1 MGIKDLWSVLAP
13 FCDRRPLYE
22 LQNKTLAVDLSCW
35 ICEAQNVADY
45 QIQPRMYLRNLYFRT
60 CYLLLMDVSPVFVL
74 EGKAPELKYDT
85 ISARNAVQ
93 FKGAKAKTAGVKT
106 GKDRSRFHFVLK
118 QCEEMLNY
126 MGLACVKGKG
136 EAESFCA
143 YLNEDGL
150 VDGCISQDSDCF
162 AYGAKVVYRNFS
174 ISTQGTQN
182 TSGGSVDIYDIRV
195 ANERLDFGRNKIV
208 AMALLIGSDYSEGVH
223 GIGKTSVLKFFET
236 VSDEEVLNRLRSW
249 RQKDILYSTYEKEL
263 NDKSICSSCGHKG
276 KLQSHAKSGCVGCK
290 TATGCDSFKYKKER
304 LNIKNE
310 LAMRS
315 KAIEDPHFPNEN
327 LIQEF
332 LVKKDNVKQ
341 LDLKWKQP
349 NLKHFVKFAVKFL
362 QWEELYAFEKML
374 PVLTRWQCRNPAF
387 LEDEDALKGVVK
399 PERIKKVRNPKGVPS
414 YEIIWSDDNDELKNL
429 VPEDQ
434 ITSSNTD
441 KEKLWTTIEPQLL
454 VEKAY
459 PELVEQFKQ
468 SKVKSKKL
476 REKRKKDVKD
486 LSKQLQNVS
495 ISQPLVKKPRKP
507 RIAKTNI
514 DDIEKLNSSIELLS
528 IVETVNVNPKKKKEK
543 KVDVA
548 QKTLDNF
555 VKKSTLNSYSQ
566 KVAISAIDKY
576 STPVKGTKS
585 EALFDLD
592 MSSFSDENDE
602 DLSDIIDNI
611 ISKDQAAN
619 ELKKIAENYLNNQGN
634 DDITALNKTQNSQ
647 ISNNAS
653 FFVANPGDEVD
664 MFEKDFNETYK
675 NFQSDTEEYEFD
687 DDSDGEIEDPKELDS
702 YEDSFCTKNYIPL
715 YDRLKFKINK

>member
-1 MGIKDLWSVLAP
+1 MGIKDLWSILDP
-13 FCDRRPLYE
+13 FCERRPLYE
-22 LQNKTLAVDLSCW
+22 LQNKTLAIDLSCW

-45 QIQPRMYLRNLYFRT
+45 QVQPRMYLRNLYFRT
-60 CYLLLMDVSPVFVL
+60 CYLLLMNVSPVFVL

-126 MGLACVKGKG
+126 MGLACVKGQG

-174 ISTQGTQN
+174 ISTQGTQV
-182 TSGGSVDIYDIRV
+182 TSGGSVDVYDIRV
-195 ANERLDFGRNKIV
+195 ANERLNFGRNKIV

-223 GIGKTSVLKFFET
+223 GIGKTSVLKFFNT

-249 RQKDILYSTYEKEL
+249 RQKENLYTTYKKQL

-276 KLQSHAKSGCVGCK
+276 KVQSHAKSGCEGCK
-290 TATGCDSFKYKKER
+290 TTKGCEPFEYKEDR
-304 LNIKNE
+304 LNTKNE
-310 LAMRS
+310 IAMRS
-315 KAIEDPHFPNEN
+315 KALEDPHFPDEN

-349 NLKHFVKFAVKFL
+349 NLKHFVNFAVKFL

-374 PVLTRWQCRNPAF
+374 PVLTRWQCRNPEF
-387 LEDEDALKGVVK
+387 LEVKDALKGVVK

-414 YEIIWSDDNDELKNL
+414 YEIIWSDNNDELKDL

-434 ITSSNTD
+434 IASSNTD
-441 KEKLWTTIEPQLL
+441 KEKLWSTIEPQLL

-468 SKVKSKKL
+468 SKVNPKKV
-476 REKRKKDVKD
+476 REKRKRDVKE
-486 LSKQLQNVS
+486 LSEQLQNVS
-495 ISQPLVKKPRKP
+495 ISQPLVKKLTKS
-507 RIAKTNI
+507 RIAKTKNI
-514 DDIEKLNSSIELLS
+514 DVIENPNSSIKPLN
-528 IVETVNVNPKKKKEK
+528 TKKAINTNTRKHKAK

-548 QKTLDNF
+548 QKTLDTF
-555 VKKSTLNSYSQ
+555 VKKATLNSYSQ
-566 KVAISAIDKY
+566 KATLSPIEKY
-576 STPVKGTKS
+576 STPVKGTRS
-585 EALFDLD
+585 EPVFDLD
-592 MSSFSDENDE
+592 MSLFSDESDG
-602 DLSDIIDNI
+602 DLSDIVDKI
-611 ISKDQAAN
+611 ISKNQAAN
-619 ELKKIAENYLNNQGN
+619 KFKNIAENYLNNQGN
-634 DDITALNKTQNSQ
+634 ADITALNKTQYSH
-647 ISNNAS
+647 ISNSAS
-653 FFVANPGDEVD
+653 FFTTNPGDDVD
-664 MFEKDFNETYK
+664 MFERDFNETYK
-675 NFQSDTEEYEFD
+675 DFRSDTEEYEFD
-687 DDSDGEIEDPKELDS
+687 DDSGEEVEHPKELDS
-702 YEDSFCTKNYIPL
+702 DDSFCEKNYIPL
-715 YDRLKFKINK
+715 YDRLKLKINN